1 MLGGQSGG
9 QELLIARDGCAVGAD
24 GPNGSV
30 LRAIRRRRADYD

>member
-9 QELLIARDGCAVGAD
+9 QELLIARDGCTVGAD

-30 LRAIRRRRADYD
+30 LIRRIRAEYDRT